1 MGITPHIHV
10 THFSYFCCGY
20 QTYPEGWFRRKKL
33 PHMKII
39 NLFQKP
45 QKQMAVLV
53 DPDKQTNNQ
62 HERVA
67 KIAQNAG
74 IDFFFVGGSLL
85 TSNSLYHCIRTLKEN
100 SDIPVILFPGNT
112 YQVSRNADA
121 MLFLS
126 LISGR
131 NPDMLIGMHV
141 IAAPYVKLSGIETMP
156 TGYML
161 IDSGKPTSVSYM
173 SNSFPI
179 PNDKNDIAAC
189 TAMAGEMLGLQLIF
203 MDAGSGAETPVPP
216 GMIRFVKDSI
226 GIPLLVGGG
235 IRTAKA
241 AKESLQAGADIIV
254 VGNRFEEN
262 PELISEFAEVIKN
275 ENAR

>member
-1 MGITPHIHV
+1 
-10 THFSYFCCGY
+10 
-20 QTYPEGWFRRKKL
+20 
-33 PHMKII
+33 MKII
-39 NLFQKP
+39 ELFQKQ
-45 QKQMAVLV
+45 QKQIAILI
-53 DPDKQTNNQ
+53 DPDKQSDNQ
-62 HERVA
+62 YEKIA

-74 IDFFFVGGSLL
+74 TDFFFVGGSLL
-85 TSNSLYHCIRTLKEN
+85 TSDSLYHCIRTLKEN
-100 SDIPVILFPGNT
+100 SDIPVVLFPGNT

-141 IAAPYVKLSGIETMP
+141 IAAPYIKLSGIETMP

-179 PNDKNDIAAC
+179 PNDKKDIAAC
-189 TAMAGEMLGLQLIF
+189 TAMAGEMLGLRLIF
-203 MDAGSGAETPVPP
+203 MDAGSGAKTPVPP

-254 VGNRFEEN
+254 VGNRFEEK
-262 PELISEFAEVIKN
+262 PELISEFVEVVKN

>member
-1 MGITPHIHV
+1 
-10 THFSYFCCGY
+10 
-20 QTYPEGWFRRKKL
+20 
-33 PHMKII
+33 MKII
-39 NLFQKP
+39 DIFQKR
-45 QKQMAVLV
+45 QKQIAVLV
-53 DPDKQTNNQ
+53 DPDKQTDNQ
-62 HERVA
+62 HEKIA
-67 KIAQNAG
+67 KIAQTAG
-74 IDFFFVGGSLL
+74 VDFFFVGGSLL
-85 TSNSLYHCIRTLKEN
+85 TSDSLYRCIRTLKEN

-179 PNDKNDIAAC
+179 PNDKKDIAAC
-189 TAMAGEMLGLQLIF
+189 TAMAGEMLGLRLIF
-203 MDAGSGAETPVPP
+203 MDAGSGARTPVPP
-216 GMIRFVKDSI
+216 EMIQFVKDSI
-226 GIPLLVGGG
+226 DVPLLVGGG
-235 IRTAKA
+235 IRSTKV

-254 VGNRFEEN
+254 VGNRFEDK
-262 PELISEFAEVIKN
+262 PELIFDFTEMVKKENIK
-275 ENAR
+275 E

>member
-1 MGITPHIHV
+1 
-10 THFSYFCCGY
+10 
-20 QTYPEGWFRRKKL
+20 
-33 PHMKII
+33 
-39 NLFQKP
+39 
-45 QKQMAVLV
+45 MAVLV
-53 DPDKQTNNQ
+53 DPDKQTDSQ
-62 HERVA
+62 HEKIA
-67 KIAQNAG
+67 GIAQNAG
-74 IDFFFVGGSLL
+74 VDFFFIGGSLL
-85 TSNSLYHCIRTLKEN
+85 TSDSLYHCIRILKEN

-179 PNDKNDIAAC
+179 PNDKKDIAAC
-189 TAMAGEMLGLQLIF
+189 TAMAGEMLGLRLIF
-203 MDAGSGAETPVPP
+203 MDAGSGAKTPVPSE
-216 GMIRFVKDSI
+216 MIRFVKDSI
-226 GIPLLVGGG
+226 GVPLLVGGG

-241 AKESLQAGADIIV
+241 AKESLRAGADIIV
-254 VGNRFEEN
+254 VGNRFEEK
-262 PELISEFAEVIKN
+262 PELIVEFTEMIKKVN
-275 ENAR
+275 TK

>member
-1 MGITPHIHV
+1 
-10 THFSYFCCGY
+10 
-20 QTYPEGWFRRKKL
+20 
-33 PHMKII
+33 MKII
-39 NLFQKP
+39 DLFQKQ
-45 QKQMAVLV
+45 QKQMAVLI
-53 DPDKQTNNQ
+53 DPDKQSDNQ
-62 HERVA
+62 HEKIA
-67 KIAQNAG
+67 NIAQNAG
-74 IDFFFVGGSLL
+74 TDFFFVGGSLL
-85 TSNSLYHCIRTLKEN
+85 TSDSLYHCIRTLKEN
-100 SDIPVILFPGNT
+100 SDIPVVLFPGNT

-141 IAAPYVKLSGIETMP
+141 IAAPYIKLSGIETMP

-179 PNDKNDIAAC
+179 PNDKKDIAAC
-189 TAMAGEMLGLQLIF
+189 TAMAGEMLGLRLIF
-203 MDAGSGAETPVPP
+203 MDAGSGAETPVLP

-226 GIPLLVGGG
+226 DVPLLVGGG

-254 VGNRFEEN
+254 VGNRFEEK
-262 PELISEFAEVIKN
+262 PELISEFAEVVKK
-275 ENAR
+275 ENAKG

>member
-1 MGITPHIHV
+1 
-10 THFSYFCCGY
+10 
-20 QTYPEGWFRRKKL
+20 
-33 PHMKII
+33 MKII
-39 NLFQKP
+39 DLFQKS

-53 DPDKQTNNQ
+53 DPDKQTDNQ
-62 HERVA
+62 HE
-67 KIAQNAG
+67 KIARIAQDAG

-85 TSNSLYHCIRTLKEN
+85 TSDSLYHCIRTLKEN

-179 PNDKNDIAAC
+179 PNDKKDIAAC
-189 TAMAGEMLGLQLIF
+189 TAMAGEMLGLRLIF
-203 MDAGSGAETPVPP
+203 MDAGSGAKTPVPTK
-216 GMIRFVKDSI
+216 MIRFVKESI
-226 GIPLLVGGG
+226 GIPLIVGGG

-241 AKESLQAGADIIV
+241 ARESLRAGADIFV
-254 VGNRFEEN
+254 VGNRFEEK
-262 PELISEFAEVIKN
+262 PELIHEFTEMVKK
-275 ENAR
+275 ENGK